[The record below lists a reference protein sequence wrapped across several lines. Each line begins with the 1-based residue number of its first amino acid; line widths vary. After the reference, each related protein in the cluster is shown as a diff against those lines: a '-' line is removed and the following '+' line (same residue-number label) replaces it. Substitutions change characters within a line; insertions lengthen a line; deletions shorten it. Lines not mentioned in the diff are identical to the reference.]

1 VVDQSVGWQNVSL
14 LCALGLLVA
23 IIGARNSDFFLV
35 QNFFNIG
42 AAVALLG
49 LVSVVQTIVI
59 VSGGLDIS
67 VGSTAG
73 LASVVAAEAMLHV
86 NSAAV
91 GIAAGL
97 GIGLV
102 AGLFNGLLVTAFKLN
117 AVIATLATYSA
128 YQGFAYLVTNGV
140 SISVSNSA
148 FNNIGSGTVF
158 GIPISVVILAV
169 VALALIAFMR
179 TTDIGRNIYAM
190 GGNPIAARL
199 AGIPVERYKLGI
211 YGFAGLIAGLAGV
224 ILTAR
229 TTAGQPGSGTQDL
242 ALTSITAVLLG
253 GTALA
258 GGRGT
263 IFGTVLGVLII
274 GTLDDGL
281 ILLNI
286 SSFYQLVAQGTVLI
300 FAVIIQVRPWQQWQW
315 MPSKRRV

>member
-1 VVDQSVGWQNVSL
+1 
-14 LCALGLLVA
+14 
-23 IIGARNSDFFLV
+23 
-35 QNFFNIG
+35 
-42 AAVALLG
+42 
-49 LVSVVQTIVI
+49 
-59 VSGGLDIS
+59 
-67 VGSTAG
+67 
-73 LASVVAAEAMLHV
+73 
-86 NSAAV
+86 
-91 GIAAGL
+91 
-97 GIGLV
+97 
-102 AGLFNGLLVTAFKLN
+102 VTAFKLN

>member
-1 VVDQSVGWQNVSL
+1 
-14 LCALGLLVA
+14 
-23 IIGARNSDFFLV
+23 
-35 QNFFNIG
+35 
-42 AAVALLG
+42 
-49 LVSVVQTIVI
+49 
-59 VSGGLDIS
+59 
-67 VGSTAG
+67 
-73 LASVVAAEAMLHV
+73 
-86 NSAAV
+86 
-91 GIAAGL
+91 
-97 GIGLV
+97 
-102 AGLFNGLLVTAFKLN
+102 
-117 AVIATLATYSA
+117 
-128 YQGFAYLVTNGV
+128 
-140 SISVSNSA
+140 
-148 FNNIGSGTVF
+148 VF

>member
-1 VVDQSVGWQNVSL
+1 
-14 LCALGLLVA
+14 
-23 IIGARNSDFFLV
+23 
-35 QNFFNIG
+35 
-42 AAVALLG
+42 
-49 LVSVVQTIVI
+49 
-59 VSGGLDIS
+59 
-67 VGSTAG
+67 
-73 LASVVAAEAMLHV
+73 
-86 NSAAV
+86 
-91 GIAAGL
+91 
-97 GIGLV
+97 
-102 AGLFNGLLVTAFKLN
+102 
-117 AVIATLATYSA
+117 
-128 YQGFAYLVTNGV
+128 VTNGV

-263 IFGTVLGVLII
+263 IDIRDGSGRLDHRHPRRRIDPPEYLQFLPAGSAGNRPDLRGDHPGSTVAAVAM
-274 GTLDDGL
+274 DAQQAEGL
-281 ILLNI
+281 
-286 SSFYQLVAQGTVLI
+286 
-300 FAVIIQVRPWQQWQW
+300 R
-315 MPSKRRV
+315 